1 MIRPCWRWAGCW
13 LSSSASRIEGIIVDP
28 RGLARILN
36 LFPAVPH
43 LAVQTTAGRAYVAR
57 DFPSGYTKEV

>member
-1 MIRPCWRWAGCW
+1 M
-13 LSSSASRIEGIIVDP
+13 DP
-28 RGLARILN
+28 RSLARILN

-43 LAVQTTAGRAYVAR
+43 LVVQTTAGRAYVAR